1 MMSQQV
7 QQLLT
12 WLTRYHQPGTRVVI
26 AVAGPPGAG
35 KSTISE
41 ALVDS
46 INKTQGEG
54 HAVVIPMDGFH
65 LTNEVLIERGRLD
78 RKGAPDTFDVEGLIS
93 LVQRI
98 TQADA
103 DVRYPIFDRSIEASH
118 VDAGLLLKE
127 CEVVVV
133 EGNYLLLDEAPW
145 SNLAPYFDL
154 TVFTSPTV
162 DELERRL
169 IQRWLDH
176 GYTQQQAEQK
186 AWHNDLL
193 NAKTVVE
200 QSRKADLVFD
210 QD

>member
-12 WLTRYHQPGTRVVI
+12 WLTHYHQLGTRVVI

-54 HAVVIPMDGFH
+54 HAAVIPMDGFH

-118 VDAGLLLKE
+118 IDAGLLPKG

-154 TVFTSPTV
+154 TVFTSPTFE
-162 DELERRL
+162 ELECRL
-169 IQRWLDH
+169 IRRWLDH

>member
-7 QQLLT
+7 QHLLS
-12 WLTRYHQPGTRVVI
+12 WLTNHHQPGTRVVL
-26 AVAGPPGAG
+26 AVVGPPGAG
-35 KSTISE
+35 KSTLSE
-41 ALVDS
+41 ELVDL
-46 INKTQGEG
+46 INQTQRQGYA
-54 HAVVIPMDGFH
+54 AVVPMDGFH

-78 RKGAPDTFDVEGLIS
+78 RKGAPDTFDVEGLIH
-93 LVQRI
+93 LVERI
-98 TQADA
+98 KTTNA

-118 VDAGLLLKE
+118 IDAGLLPKE

-145 SNLAPYFDL
+145 SELAHHFDL
-154 TVFTSPTV
+154 TVFTSPAF

-186 AWHNDLL
+186 AWNNDLP

-200 QSRKADLVFD
+200 RSRKADLIFN

>member
-1 MMSQQV
+1 MISQQV
-7 QQLLT
+7 QHLLT
-12 WLTRYHQPGTRVVI
+12 WLTNYHQLGTRVVI
-26 AVAGPPGAG
+26 AVVGPPGAG
-35 KSTISE
+35 KSTLSE
-41 ALVDS
+41 ELVDT
-46 INKTQGEG
+46 INDTKGDG
-54 HAVVIPMDGFH
+54 HAAVIPMDGFH

-98 TQADA
+98 KQADA

-118 VDAGLLLKE
+118 IDAGLLPRV

-145 SNLAPYFDL
+145 SELAPYFDL
-154 TVFTSPTV
+154 TVFTSPSFY
-162 DELERRL
+162 ELERRL

-186 AWHNDLL
+186 AWNNDLP

-200 QSRKADLVFD
+200 RSRKADLVFD